1 VGQGENMIEQE
12 LHPDCEECINKA
24 SGNKSKL
31 NDGVR
36 RKEFFEEATKL
47 FDKYCKSGTLETDK
61 DSKTIGS
68 FVGMQEYYY
77 CLNELIDKFA

>member
-1 VGQGENMIEQE
+1 MVNKEEFTGDIMQRQE
-12 LHPDCEECINKA
+12 AKRMQDVRAVA
-24 SGNKSKL
+24 S

-47 FDKYCKSGTLETDK
+47 FDKYCKCGTLETDK